1 MFLLTNILVN
11 DRRKN
16 IIAESLKQGSIYY
29 TKGKNK
35 SFSTERKKLAERVGF
50 EPTILIIQDSGFR
63 DRRLKPL
70 GHLSSILQVKQRI
83 SLLASKNLICLW
95 PRFLFSFF

>member
-1 MFLLTNILVN
+1 MFLLINILVDN
-11 DRRKN
+11 GRKS

-29 TKGKNK
+29 TQGKNK
-35 SFSTERKKLAERVGF
+35 SFAPERKKLAERVGF

-70 GHLSSILQVKQRI
+70 GHLSSILTAKPFSPFV
-83 SLLASKNLICLW
+83 SLAL
-95 PRFLFSFF
+95 